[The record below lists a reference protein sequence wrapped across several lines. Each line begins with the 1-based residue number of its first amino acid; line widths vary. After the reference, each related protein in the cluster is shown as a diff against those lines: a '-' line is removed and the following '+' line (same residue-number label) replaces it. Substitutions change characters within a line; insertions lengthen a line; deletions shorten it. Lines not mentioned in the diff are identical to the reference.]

1 MQLAPARTGMN
12 SNLTL
17 EQATQKL
24 HKYPSRL
31 SREAK
36 EDRAKLD
43 EALDDWLEELEWGQM
58 EARGRL
64 EGEDHAAR
72 DDWRKVQ
79 ELDDEAGRGSDLTP
93 DQRRG
98 VWYRLADR
106 ARFGPV
112 PSARAP
118 APAPP
123 RERKQEGDPK
133 APTVKI
139 PEHVRAQIHEW
150 LIEHQL
156 MQGKTLQ
163 PDYDDPE
170 VSEWTDH
177 MAREANLPR
186 ASITNMIGKVRKGD
200 RGRELMAEA
209 AERRRLA
216 KQLREA
222 LNPSYGDPNAGP
234 LERRLYSQS
243 PPLSSDSE

>member
-1 MQLAPARTGMN
+1 MQIAPARTGMN
-12 SNLTL
+12 SDLTL
-17 EQATQKL
+17 EQATQML

-31 SREAK
+31 RKEAK

-43 EALDDWLEELEWGQM
+43 ETLDEWLEELEWGQL

-64 EGEDHAAR
+64 EGEDRAAR

-79 ELDDEAGRGSDLTP
+79 ELDDEAGRGSNLTP

-112 PSARAP
+112 PSA
-118 APAPP
+118 PAPP
-123 RERKQEGDPK
+123 RERSNQEGDSRTP
-133 APTVKI
+133 VVRI
-139 PEHVRAQIHEW
+139 PQHVRAQIHEW

-156 MQGKTLQ
+156 MRGKTLQ

-170 VSEWTDH
+170 VSEWVDH

-186 ASITNMIGKVRKGD
+186 ASITNMIGKVRTGDKGK
-200 RGRELMAEA
+200 ELVAEA

-216 KQLREA
+216 DQLRAA
-222 LNPSYGDPNAGP
+222 LHPSYGIPPKRAPLP
-234 LERRLYSQS
+234 LEQRLYSQS
-243 PPLSSDSE
+243 PPLSPDSE